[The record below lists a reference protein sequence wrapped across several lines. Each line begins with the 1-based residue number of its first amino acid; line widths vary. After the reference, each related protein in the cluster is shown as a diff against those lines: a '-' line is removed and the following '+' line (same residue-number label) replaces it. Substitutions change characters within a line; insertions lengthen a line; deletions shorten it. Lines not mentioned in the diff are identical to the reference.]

1 MELYKTDA
9 FLDELLLEDCP
20 YMDLTVE
27 LLGIGDR
34 PGELVCS
41 PRENC
46 VLAGVETAA
55 ALWEKCGA
63 RVDRHARSGD
73 RLIAGQPFLSVRG
86 RAADLH
92 RALKIA
98 QNIMEYM
105 TGIATRTADM
115 LERARAVRPDV
126 QVAVTRKNFPG
137 AKRLCLEAATCA
149 GARVHRLG
157 LSDSV
162 LIFDQHRVFLRH
174 EPRSEAGENAPTP
187 SPVELLA
194 ARVPALRRALPEK
207 ILAAEVNTPE
217 EAFILA
223 KAGMDSIQCEKFSST
238 ELAATVKQIRLMRP
252 DILILA
258 AGGIRSDNAADY
270 AAAGADVL
278 VTSWVYTGKPADIHI
293 EARAAD

>member
-1 MELYKTDA
+1 
-9 FLDELLLEDCP
+9 
-20 YMDLTVE
+20 
-27 LLGIGDR
+27 
-34 PGELVCS
+34 
-41 PRENC
+41 
-46 VLAGVETAA
+46 
-55 ALWEKCGA
+55 
-63 RVDRHARSGD
+63 
-73 RLIAGQPFLSVRG
+73 
-86 RAADLH
+86 
-92 RALKIA
+92 
-98 QNIMEYM
+98 
-105 TGIATRTADM
+105 M

-187 SPVELLA
+187 SPVDLLA

-207 ILAAEVNTPE
+207 ILAAEVDTPE

>member
-1 MELYKTDA
+1 MELYKSDA

-41 PRENC
+41 PREDC
-46 VLAGVETAA
+46 VIAGVETAA

-73 RLIAGQPFLSVRG
+73 RLAAGQAALSVRG

-105 TGIATRTADM
+105 TGIATRAADM
-115 LERARAVRPDV
+115 LERARAARSDV

-137 AKRLCLEAATCA
+137 AKRLCLEAAICA

-162 LIFDQHRVFLRH
+162 LIFDQHRVFLRD
-174 EPRSEAGENAPTP
+174 ESRPGAAETATSPTP
-187 SPVELLA
+187 AELLA

-207 ILAAEVNTPE
+207 KLAAEVGTPE
-217 EAFILA
+217 EAFLLA
-223 KAGMDSIQCEKFSST
+223 RAGLDTIQCEKFSST

-252 DILILA
+252 DVLILA
-258 AGGIRSDNAADY
+258 AGGIRADNAADY

-278 VTSWVYTGKPADIHI
+278 VTSWVYTGKPTDIHI
-293 EARAAD
+293 TARAAD

>member
-1 MELYKTDA
+1 MELYKSDA

-41 PRENC
+41 PREAC
-46 VLAGVETAA
+46 VIAGVETAA

-73 RLIAGQPFLSVRG
+73 RLAAGQAFLSVRG

-98 QNIMEYM
+98 QNVMEYM

-115 LERARAVRPDV
+115 LERARAARSGV

-162 LIFDQHRVFLRH
+162 LIFDQHRVFLRD
-174 EPRSEAGENAPTP
+174 EPRPGADESDQAP
-187 SPVELLA
+187 SPVERLA
-194 ARVPALRRALPEK
+194 ARVPALRQALPEK
-207 ILAAEVNTPE
+207 KLAAEVNTPE

-223 KAGMDSIQCEKFSST
+223 RAGLDTIQCEKFSST
-238 ELAATVKQIRLMRP
+238 ELAATVKQLRLVRP
-252 DILILA
+252 DVLILA
-258 AGGIRSDNAADY
+258 AGGIRADNAADY

-278 VTSWVYTGKPADIHI
+278 VTSWVYTGQPADIRSA
-293 EARAAD
+293 ARAAD

>member
-1 MELYKTDA
+1 MELYKSDA

-27 LLGIGDR
+27 LVGIGDR

-46 VLAGVETAA
+46 VLAGVKMAA

-194 ARVPALRRALPEK
+194 A
-207 ILAAEVNTPE
+207 EVDTPE
-217 EAFILA
+217 EALILA